1 MFGFYKEIF
10 RVGKKIMFLRKC
22 YIYLKSIIFT
32 MKTADK
38 LSNIITKLENSLSYE
53 DWDMVESCITELNY
67 LYEELEFSFPL
78 DPDDD
83 DY

>member
-1 MFGFYKEIF
+1 
-10 RVGKKIMFLRKC
+10 
-22 YIYLKSIIFT
+22 